1 MAVPLYLD
9 TSAVLRALLE
19 SGTGPQVEE
28 RIKNAPLLVTSRLSL
43 VEAARAVHRVRTQ
56 GHVSE
61 QALADATRELDAL
74 WARCEVWG
82 LTSQVCELAG
92 RVAPTKSL
100 RTLDALHLSTYLLA
114 RRHIEGLELLTED
127 RRLAEAAGEP

>member
-1 MAVPLYLD
+1 MTAALYVD
-9 TSAVLRALLE
+9 TSAILRALLE
-19 SGTGPQVEE
+19 GGTSPEVEK
-28 RIKNAPLLVTSRLSL
+28 RIKNAALLVTSRLSL
-43 VEAARAVHRVRTQ
+43 VEAARAVLRIRTQ
-56 GHVSE
+56 ELVSE

-74 WARCEVWG
+74 WARCDVWG
-82 LTSQVCELAG
+82 LTTEVCELAE

-114 RRHIEGLELLTED
+114 RRHIEALELLTED

>member
-1 MAVPLYLD
+1 MTAALYLD
-9 TSAVLRALLE
+9 TSAILRALLE
-19 SGTGPQVEE
+19 AGTSPEVEE
-28 RIKNAPLLVTSRLSL
+28 RIKNAAHLVTSRLSL
-43 VEAARAVHRVRTQ
+43 VEAARALLRIRTL
-56 GHVSE
+56 GLVSE

-74 WARCEVWG
+74 WARCDVWG
-82 LTSQVCELAG
+82 LTTQVCELAG

>member
-1 MAVPLYLD
+1 MTTALYLD

-19 SGTGPQVEE
+19 GGTSPEVEK
-28 RIKNAPLLVTSRLSL
+28 RIKQATLLVTSRLSL

-56 GHVSE
+56 GLVNE
-61 QALADATRELDAL
+61 QALADATRELEAL
-74 WARCEVWG
+74 WARCDVWG
-82 LTSQVCELAG
+82 LTTQVCELAE
-92 RVAPTKSL
+92 RVAPTRSL

>member
-43 VEAARAVHRVRTQ
+43 VEAAQAVHRVRTQ